1 MRFSL
6 VQGYFGSCELTC
18 LDFWTCLSEKAS
30 VGVQMSS
37 ERNPL
42 LHDDFHDPYADQDGN
57 LEPNSVVDQ
66 SYDSSEIASFE
77 SIHCVNEVYRSVPQ
91 IDSRY
96 F

>member
-1 MRFSL
+1 
-6 VQGYFGSCELTC
+6 
-18 LDFWTCLSEKAS
+18 
-30 VGVQMSS
+30 MSS

-57 LEPNSVVDQ
+57 LEATSVADG

-96 F
+96 YQKNILFDFNGISPLTF